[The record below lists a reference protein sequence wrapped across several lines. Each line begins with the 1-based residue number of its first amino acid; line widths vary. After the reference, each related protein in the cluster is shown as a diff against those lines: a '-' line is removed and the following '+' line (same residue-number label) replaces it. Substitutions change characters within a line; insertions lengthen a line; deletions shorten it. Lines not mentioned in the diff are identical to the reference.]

1 VKLIVALLAVLVAT
15 GSPARERP
23 SPYPPANAAK
33 ASDDDV
39 DAAAA
44 PAAPAWRAT
53 QVNRCTEA
61 NGRVKLQD
69 VPCAP
74 LAPTPAEATGADLA
88 AGVVELSSLAP
99 RPPVESARA
108 SARAAETSSL
118 ASVLLGLAWKLG
130 LFLAVGYAIFRLIRA
145 WRDAYRF
152 AEPPGDTP
160 GAGLR
165 RSR

>member
-1 VKLIVALLAVLVAT
+1 MKLIVALLALLVAT
-15 GSPARERP
+15 ASPARGQLA
-23 SPYPPANAAK
+23 PYPPADAAK
-33 ASDDDV
+33 AADDGSD
-39 DAAAA
+39 ATP

-53 QVNRCTEA
+53 QVNRCTDI

-74 LAPTPAEATGADLA
+74 LPPTPAEANGTGSG

-99 RPPVESARA
+99 RPPAESLRT
-108 SARAAETSSL
+108 SARAAETTSL
-118 ASVLLGLAWKLG
+118 ASVVLGVAWKLG
-130 LFLAVGYAIFRLIRA
+130 LFLALGYAVFRAIRG

-152 AEPPGDTP
+152 APPPGNAP
-160 GAGLR
+160 NAGLR